1 LAAANKDLA
10 DEAAR
15 TKAGFS
21 SIGDPGASAG
31 PTLTTK
37 ITAEDA
43 AILKK
48 KFPFLKDYSNE
59 YLQTTQLDV
68 LIRAETTAYKLRE
81 LEKGADLQRTLWPT
95 TGTSCSPPSSRWWP
109 GRTTDGTSFTQL
121 GSFPGLAARPRR
133 SGWRPGRS

>member
-31 PTLTTK
+31 PTLTAK

-59 YLQTTQLDV
+59 YLQSTQLDV

-81 LEKGADLQRTLWPT
+81 LEKGADLEDTLANNRDELLST
-95 TGTSCSPPSSRWWP
+95 LISVVAGQDNS
-109 GRTTDGTSFTQL
+109 
-121 GSFPGLAARPRR
+121 
-133 SGWRPGRS
+133 